1 MLKKIFIGFGFVLIA
16 WYSASGQVKNSIDV
30 EYTSLCMIDSISASS
45 QVYFTRVFNNSLKSN
60 TYDINQAGTGSYTPV
75 GTVKPCPYANVVKE
89 CWLKQQ
95 TVNYINYVYT
105 ADPEFENE
113 DAWVVDLVYLEQKSV
128 SSYANPQS
136 PLTNMQHV
144 PLAYPYGNTQ
154 AEADRFTHDIQLW
167 LDCMGICYKDDSP
180 YESVATP
187 TGLNTAYPSLNGLRV
202 SITVFG
208 IEFVNIYYSRNF
220 TDPGR
225 YTYARAGT
233 KTTGLS
239 YLCDQPF
246 DLYRR
251 INDGQP
257 AWGVNYKGQVEF
269 PPYTGLLTKVSCDFL
284 DNRRDDCSRPSGSN
298 ETWVAAVDTP
308 LCNYYLNI
316 PANENITGLWLRGVN
331 IIGGTYEPDGGGG
344 AGKDVQDLTDTINNY
359 IYKRNGIGKFAINN
373 IQTTQYGW
381 NITGKYS
388 NYSFDSVQTNIKTYY
403 PTVNGCINYKIYNV
417 TRNDLGGIL
426 NCVDEQGDR
435 RYLPESA
442 VQVFGDD
449 INSVFDCQNGN
460 RCAFEIVANATKVY
474 DLSKY
479 HCISYY
485 VQLSTGVSVSI
496 KNKAGGTE
504 TFAAPVGYTES
515 FKAEDK
521 CNYMKG
527 LLTIVVG
534 NGGRVKVSY
543 IW

>member
-1 MLKKIFIGFGFVLIA
+1 MIRRILSFGFVLIA

-30 EYTSLCMIDSISASS
+30 EYTSLCMIDSINAST

-60 TYDINQAGTGSYTPV
+60 TYDINQSGTGSYTVV
-75 GTVKPCPYANVVKE
+75 GTAKPCPYSQVVKE

-95 TVNYINYVYT
+95 TVNYINYVYS

-113 DAWVVDLVYLEQKSV
+113 DAWVVDLIYVEQKSV
-128 SSYANPQS
+128 SSYANPQT
-136 PLTNMQHV
+136 PLFNTQHV

-154 AEADRFTHDIQLW
+154 AEADRFTTDIQLW
-167 LDCMGICYKDDSP
+167 LDCMGLCYKDDEP
-180 YESVATP
+180 NNTKAEP

-225 YTYARAGT
+225 YTYARSGT
-233 KTTGLS
+233 KTTVSSL
-239 YLCDQPF
+239 LCDQPF

-251 INDGQP
+251 ISDGQP
-257 AWGVNYKGQVEF
+257 AWGVNYKGVVEF

-298 ETWVAAVDTP
+298 ETWIAAVDTP

-331 IIGGTYEPDGGGG
+331 ILSGTYEPDGGGSS
-344 AGKDVQDLTDTINNY
+344 GKDVQDLTDTINNY
-359 IYKRNGIGKFAINN
+359 IFKQNGLGKFAINN
-373 IQTTQYGW
+373 IQSGQFGW
-381 NITGKYS
+381 RITGKYS
-388 NYSFDSVQTNIKTYY
+388 NYTFDSVQTNVKKYY
-403 PTVNGCINYKIYNV
+403 PTSSGCINYKIYQV
-417 TRNDLGGIL
+417 SRNELGGIL
-426 NCVDEQGDR
+426 TCIDEQGDR
-435 RYLPESA
+435 RFLPESA

-460 RCAFEIVANATKVY
+460 RFGFEVITNTTVVY

-479 HCISYY
+479 HYFSYFNITAPTT
-485 VQLSTGVSVSI
+485 VST
-496 KNKAGGTE
+496 KNKAGGNE
-504 TFAAPVGYTES
+504 TLSVPVNYMEQFT
-515 FKAEDK
+515 AEGK
-521 CNYMKG
+521 CNYLKG
-527 LLTIVVG
+527 TLTITVG
-534 NGGRVKVSY
+534 NTGRAKVSY